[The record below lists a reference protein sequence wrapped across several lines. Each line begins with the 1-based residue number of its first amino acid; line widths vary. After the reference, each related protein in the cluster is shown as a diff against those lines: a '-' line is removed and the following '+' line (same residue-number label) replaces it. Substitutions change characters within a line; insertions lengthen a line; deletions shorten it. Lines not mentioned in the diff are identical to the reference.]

1 MDYLSYLLS
10 VKQFLKLLKTLFTL
24 QVDDVKKLCKAC
36 GVDPCGS
43 KTDLILRLHNEIR
56 SRSTYDKLFEKVWG
70 ASGMEPY
77 YDFVNQ

>member
-1 MDYLSYLLS
+1 MHHSFTFFVVFVS
-10 VKQFLKLLKTLFTL
+10 TL

-56 SRSTYDKLFEKVWG
+56 SRSTYDKIFEKIWG
-70 ASGMEPY
+70 ASGKEPY
-77 YDFVNQ
+77 SDYGFVFKLNLKN